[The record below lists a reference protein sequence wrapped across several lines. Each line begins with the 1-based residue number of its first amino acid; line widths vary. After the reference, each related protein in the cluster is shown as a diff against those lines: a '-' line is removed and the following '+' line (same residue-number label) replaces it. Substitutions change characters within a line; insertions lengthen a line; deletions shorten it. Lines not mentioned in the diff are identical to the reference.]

1 MKAKELRELSTEELH
16 AKEAELRGELLSAR
30 VKKATGQLENT
41 SQLSRLRRDI
51 ARVLTLLG
59 AEKAGDKE

>member
-1 MKAKELRELSTEELH
+1 MKAKELRELSMEELH
-16 AKEAELRGELLSAR
+16 AKEVELRGELLSAR

-51 ARVLTLLG
+51 ARVLTLVG
-59 AEKAGDKE
+59 AEKAGGKE